1 MPMESLALLGLCSA
15 PRAKVSSLPLTQS
28 PCLSLSLCISDS
40 FLYPL
45 GSLEPLLTSHLSR
58 SAPPHQPPWYSPST
72 PDIVTLQ
79 GLCICSALHPSRTPL
94 PPILPMRVSFSFLG
108 SQFMCCLHQEEAV
121 TFSSTVSL
129 YHGTLPVF
137 LEFLCACLFLFPTL
151 VLGTMSLVGT
161 C

>member
-1 MPMESLALLGLCSA
+1 MPMESLVLLGLCSA

-58 SAPPHQPPWYSPST
+58 SAPPHQPPWYSRST

-79 GLCICSALHPSRTPL
+79 GLCICSALHPSRTPRPQFSPCLSPSPSSGLSSCVASTRRRQL
-94 PPILPMRVSFSFLG
+94 PSPPPFLSIMGRSLFFLNFSVHAYFCFQL
-108 SQFMCCLHQEEAV
+108 SC
-121 TFSSTVSL
+121 
-129 YHGTLPVF
+129 
-137 LEFLCACLFLFPTL
+137 
-151 VLGTMSLVGT
+151 
-161 C
+161 

>member
-79 GLCICSALHPSRTPL
+79 GLCICSALHPSRTPPAPNSPHACLLLLPRVSVHVL
-94 PPILPMRVSFSFLG
+94 PPPGGGSYLLLHRFSL
-108 SQFMCCLHQEEAV
+108 SWDPPC
-121 TFSSTVSL
+121 FS
-129 YHGTLPVF
+129 
-137 LEFLCACLFLFPTL
+137 
-151 VLGTMSLVGT
+151 
-161 C
+161 